1 MVRDVNVPWVL
12 LMPSYRNAIVV
23 LSVVFGF
30 ADVVAVLDLAPIT
43 WVIGLSV
50 VSVPVFIKTLPGSDV
65 LRSPVVV
72 WCFGFAWL
80 SVAWFFLSS
89 QSDVAWQDLRWRFFA
104 ILTIVCFLILLWDS
118 DAVRFA
124 RYAVAAGVLFGIAVN
139 IYELFV
145 PMTFSKLPGRSAGFY
160 GDPNMSAEMLVLGM
174 IVSVTILPPRWR
186 GLFVLA
192 TGIGISLTLSR
203 SGILGWIIASG
214 ALMLLRKVRLKEL
227 LVTGLLAVALVAMGL
242 LFRGDEFLTTLE
254 RSGTINKD
262 VLERLDWFTDPAG
275 VSDNSSWARKLLV
288 KHAWEKIAERPWIGS
303 GTGTSREVVHEGTHN
318 QYLAHMQDHGL
329 LGAAIVPLLIVAVAW
344 WARGEAKQLAMI
356 FGAVV
361 MWQSFFTHNMLDHPP
376 RLMLFALMAAVAW
389 AGRFP
394 ALDQARVAP
403 VNHEMASKALARA

>member
-1 MVRDVNVPWVL
+1 
-12 LMPSYRNAIVV
+12 MPSYRNAIVM
-23 LSVVFGF
+23 LSAAFGF
-30 ADVVAVLDLAPIT
+30 ANVAAAFELAYIT
-43 WVIGLSV
+43 WVIGLFV
-50 VSVPVFIKTLPGSDV
+50 LSVPVFIKTLPGSDV

-72 WCFGFAWL
+72 WCFGFAWM

-89 QSDVAWQDLRWRFFA
+89 QSDVAWQDVRLRFFT
-104 ILTIVCFLILLWDS
+104 ILTMVCFLILLWDA
-118 DAVRFA
+118 DAIKFA
-124 RYAVAAGVLFGIAVN
+124 RYAVAAGVLFGLAMN

-145 PMTFSKLPGRSAGFY
+145 PMTFSKLPGRSAGLY
-160 GDPNMSAEMLVLGM
+160 GDPNLTGEVLVLGM
-174 IVSVTILPPRWR
+174 IVSVTLLPARWR

-192 TGIGISLTLSR
+192 TGIGVCLTLSR

-214 ALMLLRKVRLKEL
+214 ALMLLRQVRMKEL
-227 LVTGLLAVALVAMGL
+227 LVTGMLGVGLVAMLL

-288 KHAWEKIAERPWIGS
+288 KQAWEKIAERPWIGS
-303 GTGTSREVVHEGTHN
+303 GTGTSRDVVFEGTHN

-329 LGAAIVPLLIVAVAW
+329 LGATIVPLLLVAVGW
-344 WARGEAKQLAMI
+344 WAQGEAKQLAMI

-361 MWQSFFTHNMLDHPP
+361 MWQSFFTHNLFDHPS

-389 AGRFP
+389 ASRSP
-394 ALDQARVAP
+394 ALDRVRVVP
-403 VNHEMASKALARA
+403 VNDGRAPKALAGA